1 LLTDR
6 INTSRDLRSVL
17 NKTIKPYIGMAKLKL
32 FQLEDDKGGAKS
44 LLPAYLREKRRQE
57 EQIQNRNLR

>member
-1 LLTDR
+1 
-6 INTSRDLRSVL
+6 
-17 NKTIKPYIGMAKLKL
+17 MAKLKL